1 MSFSGWVELGLGR
14 MRSQQK
20 DQASSEEASQQRLRE
35 SIELS
40 KKLIEQSDRLMQG
53 RRGSVEETRPGG
65 V

>member
-1 MSFSGWVELGLGR
+1 